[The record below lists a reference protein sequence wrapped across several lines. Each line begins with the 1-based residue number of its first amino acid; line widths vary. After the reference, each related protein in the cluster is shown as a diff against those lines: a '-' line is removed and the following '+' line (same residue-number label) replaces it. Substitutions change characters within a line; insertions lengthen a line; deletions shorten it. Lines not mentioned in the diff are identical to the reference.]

1 MESKRVFCGS
11 IGVHFWFVCCNLFGN
26 STMKYNDR
34 CGERL
39 DTELRFIMDTFPKIS
54 IASKNRPKPK
64 RKGSSP
70 NPHFWGAMLVSGS
83 VINLQGGSLPL
94 FTCHCFFF
102 FRDMGWKV
110 TSWNHFEVPH
120 RSSTILSVWFGGNKK
135 NFVMS
140 IARLKR
146 DLITII

>member
-11 IGVHFWFVCCNLFGN
+11 IGVHFWFVCFNLFGN

-39 DTELRFIMDTFPKIS
+39 DTELRFIMDTFPTIN

-70 NPHFWGAMLVSGS
+70 NSQPPFLRGYVSFRECNKF
-83 VINLQGGSLPL
+83 INLQGGSLPL
-94 FTCHCFFF
+94 FTCHCFFSGYGVEGHLLESF
-102 FRDMGWKV
+102 
-110 TSWNHFEVPH
+110 
-120 RSSTILSVWFGGNKK
+120 
-135 NFVMS
+135 
-140 IARLKR
+140 
-146 DLITII
+146 